1 MEPAEIALRVVG
13 LFYAFAGYAGTRAM
27 LTSRF
32 FDQAIAAISMKKTS
46 RTETARTNWLLC
58 ASGLI
63 LVGGVALM
71 LLLDFSAWLFVLSA
85 LGQVIYLF
93 YAAPVYFDAEDPP
106 DAAGR
111 KQSTN
116 AFVLYVAATAF
127 VIWAWFTG
135 KLVPWQD
142 VPWPALAVAA
152 AGLIAHAVY
161 VLRLLGKPLKPGG
174 GFSALDIG
182 DDDSMEI
189 EKARAQAKR
198 VKLMAEFYAHPLW
211 ALEDGLDGD
220 FPPDLLGIS
229 PELVSDLAAWSEAYM
244 AAKKPDSAFE
254 VVWSDEEL
262 RAHELEGRQLAARL
276 KRERPDLMVY
286 NQERATGVI
295 EIHADDPV

>member
-1 MEPAEIALRVVG
+1 
-13 LFYAFAGYAGTRAM
+13 M

-46 RTETARTNWLLC
+46 RTETARTHWLLC